1 MDKLSSVFITFMILL
16 SGIFGIMIY
25 KNNNLEILDSTDY
38 WNIYDES
45 IKRIE
50 NNIDYISKSNIDIED
65 KEYLETLNNLAKDVQ
80 ICYLGYTDDDKSYT
94 TNPIRKYRNKNKIT
108 KKDLRNL
115 NSTLKKEATDNFK
128 EFEKYSSLKVSDDE
142 RLQTKIRDLTSNIVK
157 LNNNLYA
164 TDAYFFNELL
174 LKKIYEVHLVEDV
187 SSFLVNEYDRLS
199 MV

>member
-1 MDKLSSVFITFMILL
+1 MDKLSSVFITFMIFLF
-16 SGIFGIMIY
+16 GIFGIMIY
-25 KNNNLEILDSTDY
+25 KNNNLEILDSINY

-80 ICYLGYTDDDKSYT
+80 ICYLNYIDDDKSYT
-94 TNPIRKYRNKNKIT
+94 TNPIKKYRNKNKIT

-115 NSTLKKEATDNFK
+115 NSTLKKEATANFK
-128 EFEKYSSLKVSDDE
+128 EFEKYSSLKISEDE

-164 TDAYFFNELL
+164 TDAYLFNELL
-174 LKKIYEVHLVEDV
+174 LKKIYEVHLVEDL